1 MTPGIHDVDAATY
14 HRFRA
19 ASASGLRV
27 IHAGTPAHLRR
38 SWDEQDKPSLALVM
52 GTLIHQLVLEPQTP
66 LPRIALVPETYVIP
80 DDAKPAKGAKAKAER
95 APPKAPP
102 EPKEPQVDL
111 TDDQRLYVEILE
123 KLSGRLKAN
132 IVGPKGD
139 VLQELDV
146 KDLTSTLKGFR
157 KKVKAVV
164 FDGVITQRLLDIAV
178 EKDVPDIVGKKMG
191 NVTKQ
196 PDKVNVWTLDD
207 LS

>member
-1 MTPGIHDVDAATY
+1 MYGLSNLLVKEGLDDVPAK
-14 HRFRA
+14 
-19 ASASGLRV
+19 AS
-27 IHAGTPAHLRR
+27 
-38 SWDEQDKPSLALVM
+38 DKRGKA
-52 GTLIHQLVLEPQTP
+52 
-66 LPRIALVPETYVIP
+66 
-80 DDAKPAKGAKAKAER
+80 DKPAKGAKAKTESV
-95 APPKAPP
+95 PPKAPP
-102 EPKEPQVDL
+102 KPLEEPKIDL

-132 IVGPKGD
+132 IVSPKGD

-178 EKDVPDIVGKKMG
+178 EKDVTDIVGKKMG

-196 PDKVNVWTLDD
+196 PDKLNVWTLED
-207 LS
+207 LSP